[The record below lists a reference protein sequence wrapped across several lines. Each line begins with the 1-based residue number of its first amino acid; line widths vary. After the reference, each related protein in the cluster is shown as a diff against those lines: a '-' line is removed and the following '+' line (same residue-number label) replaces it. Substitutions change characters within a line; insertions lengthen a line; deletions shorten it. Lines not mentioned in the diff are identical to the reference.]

1 MRWISVDPGTRAHG
15 IAQWR
20 GARLVRAGLICSS
33 AVTLAERA
41 AGLAAGVADHPLVCE
56 IPQDRGQDRVP
67 PADLIALG
75 VCVGALLPGREW
87 ARLVTPA
94 GWKGTVPK
102 RQHQES
108 ILAILSQGELAALG
122 GERDHNVLDGI
133 GIGLWAL
140 GRLKGGRDRKLPDFL
155 KGITGLRV

>member
-15 IAQWR
+15 VAQWD
-20 GARLVRAGLICSS
+20 GARLEWAGLVRSN
-33 AVTLAERA
+33 AATLGERAEWLAEKVPP
-41 AGLAAGVADHPLVCE
+41 GPLVCE

-67 PADLIALG
+67 PADLVALG
-75 VCVGALLPGREW
+75 VCVGALVPGRGH
-87 ARLVTPA
+87 ARLGTPA

-122 GERDHNVLDGI
+122 GERDHNVLDAV

-155 KGITGLRV
+155 K